1 MTIID
6 TSVMVAFLKG
16 SPDTVNKIDEL
27 TKNGKVAITTITYYE
42 LLKGASLSLMRQEN
56 LLEITKLI
64 TNMVIVD
71 LSLEACAEAAEIYRE
86 LKEDGRLIGE
96 FDIIIAAIARTNHEA
111 LLTLDKHF
119 KSVRG
124 LELTNW

>member
-1 MTIID
+1 MIID

-16 SPDTVNKIDEL
+16 LPDVVDKIDEL
-27 TKNGKVAITTITYYE
+27 TKNCNVSITTITYYE

-56 LLEITKLI
+56 LSEVTKAI
-64 TNMVIVD
+64 ANMVVFD

-86 LKEDGRLIGE
+86 LKEDGCLIGE

-111 LLTLDKHF
+111 LLTCDKHF
-119 KSVRG
+119 KCVKG
-124 LELTNW
+124 LELAKW